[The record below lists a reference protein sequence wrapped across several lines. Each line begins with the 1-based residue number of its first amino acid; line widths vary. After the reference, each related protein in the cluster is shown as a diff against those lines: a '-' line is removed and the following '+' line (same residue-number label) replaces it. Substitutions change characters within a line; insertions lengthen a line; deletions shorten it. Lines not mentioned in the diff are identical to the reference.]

1 MRTLVIFL
9 VCLIASAAQALK
21 IEITKGEVRP
31 DPIAITNFYS
41 EDTEVRGIGSDIA
54 EVIGNDL
61 VSSGLFELTPE
72 SSFIQKEA
80 SVAKDGPR
88 FADWRLLGSRFLLTG
103 RITGEWGGKIT
114 VDFILY
120 DVIAGQKLIA
130 LSMSSD
136 KTKWRKI
143 AHMIADAIYNRVT
156 NESGY
161 FNTHIVYVETV
172 SKGKNSKKRIMRM
185 DQDGENI
192 EALTDSNHL
201 VLTPRYSPDGQKV
214 AYLSFMKNS
223 AHVYLLNLQT
233 KKKETLGNL
242 GEMNFAPRFSPDSK
256 TIVMSLV
263 KKGKSAIYKFEL
275 GSRKLMQL
283 TEHRSIDTSPCFS
296 PDGTQIVFTSDRD
309 AECKGEQLYI
319 MDINGGNV
327 RRISFDKGKY
337 SQPVWSPRGDL
348 IAFTKQLQGKFY
360 IGVIS
365 PQGTGERLIAEG
377 YLVEGADWAPNGRY
391 LIFTKEHA
399 TSGQSQVY
407 KVDLTGRH
415 MQQVKTKKDASDC
428 TWSPLLK

>member
-1 MRTLVIFL
+1 MKSIVIFL
-9 VCLIASAAQALK
+9 VCLIATAAQALK

-41 EDTEVRGIGSDIA
+41 EDSEVRGIGSDIA
-54 EVIGNDL
+54 EVVGNDL

-72 SSFIQKEA
+72 GSFIQKEE
-80 SVAKDGPR
+80 SVAKEGPR
-88 FADWRLLGSRFLLTG
+88 FADWRSLGSRFLLTG
-103 RITGEWGGKIT
+103 KINEEWGGKIT

-136 KTKWRKI
+136 KKKWRKI
-143 AHMIADAIYNRVT
+143 AHMIADAVYSRVT
-156 NESGY
+156 NETGY

-172 SKGKNSKKRIMRM
+172 SKGKNSRKRIMRM
-185 DQDGENI
+185 DQDGENS
-192 EALTDSNHL
+192 EALTDSSRL
-201 VLTPRYSPDGQKV
+201 VLTPRYSPDGQKI
-214 AYLSFMKNS
+214 AYLSYMNNS

-233 KKKETLGNL
+233 KNKETLGNL

-256 TIVMSLV
+256 TVVMSLV
-263 KKGKSAIYKFEL
+263 KGGKSAIYKFDLETK
-275 GSRKLMQL
+275 KLVQL

-296 PDGTQIVFTSDRD
+296 PDGTHIVFTSDRD
-309 AECKGEQLYI
+309 KEGGEQLYI

-348 IAFTKQLQGKFY
+348 IAFTKQIGGQFY
-360 IGVIS
+360 IGVIG
-365 PQGTGERLIAEG
+365 PEGTGERLIAEG
-377 YLVEGADWAPNGRY
+377 YLVEGADWSPNGRY

-399 TSGQSQVY
+399 TSGQSQIY
-407 KVDLTGRH
+407 KVDLTGRYT
-415 MQQVKTKKDASDC
+415 QQVKTKKDASDC